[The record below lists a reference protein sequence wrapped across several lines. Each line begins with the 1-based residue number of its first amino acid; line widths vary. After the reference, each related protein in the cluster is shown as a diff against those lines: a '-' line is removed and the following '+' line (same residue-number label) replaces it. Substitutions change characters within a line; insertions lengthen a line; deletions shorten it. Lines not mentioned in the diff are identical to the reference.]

1 MHTKGKLKYLRS
13 KKKHKD
19 DLFLYTDAHNLPD
32 GFIGKLYGFGIHDET
47 ANAQR
52 LVKCW
57 NEYDKE
63 VERANLAEAA
73 LVKFEHLAAEEIAG
87 FNALKA
93 KADVCDEL
101 VKALKKYARHLPA
114 CECMWKT
121 LQSRKCTCGFEQALA
136 KFERIE

>member
-1 MHTKGKLKYLRS
+1 MHTKGKLGIS
-13 KKKHKD
+13 KD
-19 DLFLYTDAHNLPD
+19 GYTIFAGSEAFYVAQVHPFDPD
-32 GFIGKLYGFGIHDET
+32 GH

-73 LVKFEHLAAEEIAG
+73 LVKFEQLAAEEIAG

-101 VKALKKYARHLPA
+101 VEALKIHG
-114 CECMWKT
+114 EH
-121 LQSRKCTCGFEQALA
+121 SDKCYKNLTIGGFCDCGLEQALA
-136 KFERIE
+136 KAERIE